1 MHGDLYSMPHSKST
15 LVNYTSILLRG
26 NNLRHLNLTSLFKV
40 FPRVVLLDLRD
51 NNPLLCDDVKRFQP
65 SKLITII
72 SDCTYSM
79 TKIPTNK
86 TTEIP
91 ATFST
96 KPPTHHQNHLTYAF
110 STRKNQIPYTTNHKQ
125 IMKIGVYHRAIP
137 YIYTLV
143 GTLLFIP
150 ASVILLRSIIRC
162 WKSRQRPPSVALH
175 LSPLNIEH
183 DEKDYSSDED
193 VILSRTADMQIC
205 SSQIQRFVWFCF
217 VLEYKHND
225 SFFSIHCVLLK

>member
-1 MHGDLYSMPHSKST
+1 MSALVFLMFILLRYSNACLEGKYCCYEASEIIDCSCTEIYIQCHNSKST

-51 NNPLLCDDVKRFQP
+51 NNRLLCDDVKRFQP

-79 TKIPTNK
+79 KKIPTNK

-96 KPPTHHQNHLTYAF
+96 KPPTHHQNHLTYTF
-110 STRKNQIPYTTNHKQ
+110 STGKKSNT
-125 IMKIGVYHRAIP
+125 VYFKSQTDHEN
-137 YIYTLV
+137 
-143 GTLLFIP
+143 
-150 ASVILLRSIIRC
+150 RS
-162 WKSRQRPPSVALH
+162 
-175 LSPLNIEH
+175 
-183 DEKDYSSDED
+183 
-193 VILSRTADMQIC
+193 
-205 SSQIQRFVWFCF
+205 
-217 VLEYKHND
+217 
-225 SFFSIHCVLLK
+225 